1 MDKTRPISP
10 PGRIAID
17 PPKIRTR
24 LDLLEAVNALNM
36 RAAVNN
42 TGKTYWTV
50 TVLYNTVVYERD
62 QDGVVAMHETLEGT
76 FK

>member
-17 PPKIRTR
+17 APAITTR
-24 LDLLEAVNALNM
+24 LQLLEAVNRANM
-36 RAAVNN
+36 RAAVND
-42 TGKTYWTV
+42 TGKTYWTT

-62 QDGVVAMHETLEGT
+62 QDGVTAIHETFAGVL
-76 FK
+76 K